1 VFKSFFPVPKLF
13 FSSAIL
19 WAAICGAV
27 WYFLEDWQAGIVFF
41 ERLGWT
47 QPDSIGRSPFLTP
60 PRLYIYTFIIFC
72 GVIFSL
78 LWTLLSDH
86 RWRYW
91 SVWGSTFIVLGNYFN
106 VQNDVFINEWYGS
119 FFDMLQA
126 ALSKTRVVPPEEYY
140 GRLWTVTWV
149 LVIVVIFLVM
159 LYFFTS
165 HFIFRWRTAMNDYY
179 VAHWSEL
186 RIVEGASQRIQED
199 TMRFARQLEDL
210 GISFV
215 SSMMTLVAFLPL
227 LWVLSN
233 KIPELPL
240 VGHIPGSMVFVSL
253 ISASFGTILLAL
265 IGVKLPGLE
274 FRNQRVE
281 AAYRK
286 ELVYGEDHVDRAT
299 PPTLTELYAAVR
311 KNYFRLYFNYMY
323 FNVARIAYLQGA
335 TFVPLFAM
343 GPAVLVATITFG
355 TFQQINNS
363 FDNVDRS
370 FRFFATSWTDI
381 VELLSIYKR
390 LKAFEAMIG
399 DEPLPQIDQEF
410 LATGELNG

>member
-1 VFKSFFPVPKLF
+1 
-13 FSSAIL
+13 
-19 WAAICGAV
+19 
-27 WYFLEDWQAGIVFF
+27 
-41 ERLGWT
+41 
-47 QPDSIGRSPFLTP
+47 
-60 PRLYIYTFIIFC
+60 
-72 GVIFSL
+72 
-78 LWTLLSDH
+78 
-86 RWRYW
+86 
-91 SVWGSTFIVLGNYFN
+91 
-106 VQNDVFINEWYGS
+106 
-119 FFDMLQA
+119 
-126 ALSKTRVVPPEEYY
+126 
-140 GRLWTVTWV
+140 
-149 LVIVVIFLVM
+149 
-159 LYFFTS
+159 
-165 HFIFRWRTAMNDYY
+165 
-179 VAHWSEL
+179 
-186 RIVEGASQRIQED
+186 
-199 TMRFARQLEDL
+199 
-210 GISFV
+210 
-215 SSMMTLVAFLPL
+215 MMTLVAFLPL